1 MPAPASQK
9 LKKPRSLII
18 FAKKPLPGM
27 VKTRLSPPLSGEDAA
42 RLYSCMLADT
52 LTTARRLEGGIPVLF
67 FQADQGAAAYF
78 SSLVPDMESYPQMG
92 ADLGERMKSAFS
104 SRFECGFT
112 EVVIIGS
119 DSPDLPPEYI
129 SRAFD
134 LLADERVDLVLG
146 PAEDGGYYLMGL
158 KTVWEGL
165 FSGIPWSSGE
175 VFAATVNRAKD
186 AGLRMSFLP
195 VWHDIDS
202 AADLNRQE
210 LLDPQSPARM
220 TREFIN
226 GHTFIRQLNSGN

>member
-1 MPAPASQK
+1 
-9 LKKPRSLII
+9 
-18 FAKKPLPGM
+18 M
-27 VKTRLSPPLSGEDAA
+27 VKTRLSPPLSEEDAA
-42 RLYSCMLADT
+42 LLYSCMLADT
-52 LTTARRLEGGIPVLF
+52 LTTARRVERGSTVLF
-67 FQADQGAAAYF
+67 FQAEQGAAAYF
-78 SSLVPDMESYPQMG
+78 LSLAPDMESYPQMG
-92 ADLGERMKSAFS
+92 ADLGERLNSAFRD
-104 SRFECGFT
+104 RFECGCT

-134 LLADERVDLVLG
+134 LLADELVDLVLG

-158 KTVWEGL
+158 KTIRDGL
-165 FSGIPWSSGE
+165 FSGIPWSSGD

-220 TREFIN
+220 TRAFLN
-226 GHTFIRQLNSGN
+226 GHTFIKQQDSGN